1 MHSFKYY
8 YGLILCD
15 DFRASFFDGQDIAV
29 KRLSNSSGQGIQGFN
44 TGILWNFLDFVLREK
59 NKNWFMNTF
68 LTKAWTCLFF
78 VELIASCK
86 ALSCFFTIELKIY
99 HSMNDTTSQRCS
111 KICLDTRRRRSVL
124 DWNRR
129 FDIIPGIARGILYLH
144 HDSRLINFFLAVD
157 LLEFQWC
164 TRLIYGV
171 DVSNLYIS

>member
-1 MHSFKYY
+1 MWWFL
-8 YGLILCD
+8 GQLPE
-15 DFRASFFDGQDIAV
+15 GQDIAV

-59 NKNWFMNTF
+59 NKSWFMNTF

-99 HSMNDTTSQRCS
+99 IPLYEWHRSQRCS
-111 KICLDTRRRRSVL
+111 KICLDTRRRSVL

-157 LLEFQWC
+157 LLEFQLC
-164 TRLIYGV
+164 TRLIYSV
-171 DVSNLYIS
+171 DVSNLYIN